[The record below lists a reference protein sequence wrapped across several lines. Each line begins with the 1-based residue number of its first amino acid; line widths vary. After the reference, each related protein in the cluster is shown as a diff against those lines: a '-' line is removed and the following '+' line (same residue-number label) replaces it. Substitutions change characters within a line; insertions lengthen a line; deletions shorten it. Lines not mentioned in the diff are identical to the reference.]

1 MKKQIV
7 AVLAAVFFAA
17 VCVPTIFSAD
27 EKTVQKEDVASVI
40 KTKCVG
46 CHDIKRTCSEIG
58 EADAKEWKKIVDR
71 MKERG
76 AKLDESEAAKVIEY
90 LSGLKDSKP
99 LCP

>member
-7 AVLAAVFFAA
+7 AVLAAAFFAA
-17 VCVPTIFSAD
+17 VCVPVIFSAE
-27 EKTVQKEDVASVI
+27 EKAAQKEDIASVV
-40 KTKCVG
+40 KTKCVV

-76 AKLDESEAAKVIEY
+76 AKVDEAEAAKVTEY
-90 LSGLKDSKP
+90 LSGLKDAKV